1 MKILKATIYTL
12 LFALPFLT
20 SCSNKSSVGAESGSD
35 SLTEKQTSLIN
46 EGWAIPQNKPS
57 GELPRT
63 YGVTP
68 RYGQQ
73 DNYFDIRIGSGC
85 DVAIKIMDIQNNSCI
100 RYCIVPE
107 NTTITINQ
115 IPQGKY
121 YLKLAYGKDWMEQDQ
136 PDGTILGKF
145 TKNTIYEKSVDVFD
159 FGKKNSQSFV
169 NYTLEINVINSSL
182 EQNFTTTEIS
192 ESEFERN

>member
-1 MKILKATIYTL
+1 MKIPRIYFCLL
-12 LFALPFLT
+12 LFALPSLT
-20 SCSNKSSVGAESGSD
+20 GCSNKSSAGAETASD
-35 SLTEKQTSLIN
+35 SLTEQQISLID
-46 EGWAIPQNKPS
+46 EGWTIPQNKPS

-100 RYCIVPE
+100 RYCVVPE
-107 NTTITINQ
+107 NTAITINQ
-115 IPQGKY
+115 IPQGRY

-145 TKNTIYEKSVDVFD
+145 TKNTTYEKSVDVFD

-169 NYTLEINVINSSL
+169 NYTLDINVISSSL

-192 ESEFERN
+192 ESEFEKN

>member
-1 MKILKATIYTL
+1 MKTLKATIYTL
-12 LFALPFLT
+12 LIALPILT
-20 SCSNKSSVGAESGSD
+20 SCSNKSSVCSESTTDTLS
-35 SLTEKQTSLIN
+35 EQQTSLIN
-46 EGWAIPQNKPS
+46 EGWHISQNNS
-57 GELPRT
+57 TRELPQT

-68 RYGQQ
+68 SYGQQ

-85 DVAIKIMDIQNNSCI
+85 DVAIKIMDIQNNNCI
-100 RYCIVPE
+100 RYCMVTE

-145 TKNTIYEKSVDVFD
+145 TKNAMYEKSVDVFD

-169 NYTLEINVINSSL
+169 NFTLDINVVNSSL
-182 EQNFTTTEIS
+182 EQNFTTIEIS